1 MKIDTVKN
9 RINLSKGKKL
19 NFRFNSTRNKVEEF
33 DGIIIDTYPSI
44 FIVKVVNSD
53 SLKSFSYTDVL
64 INKLMIK

>member
-53 SLKSFSYTDVL
+53 SLKSFSYIDVL